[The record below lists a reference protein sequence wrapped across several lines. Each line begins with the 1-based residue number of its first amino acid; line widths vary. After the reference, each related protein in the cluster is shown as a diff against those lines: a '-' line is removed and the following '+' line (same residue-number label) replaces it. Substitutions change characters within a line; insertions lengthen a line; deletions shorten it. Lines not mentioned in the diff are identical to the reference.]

1 MRPSGR
7 LAQPGNGASK
17 GTNRFWWQGQDQ
29 AFLAETGHDLFIVA
43 SEPFGERL
51 VAAQGAKLADHPGG
65 GILARQTALV
75 RIPNRA
81 LFQDEGITLVGMG
94 ADLVVLNLTSTPAI
108 AQRSTQAQNIWS
120 AIFPTIM
127 MGDDRAVQAL

>member
-1 MRPSGR
+1 MRRSGR

-43 SEPFGERL
+43 PEPVGERR
-51 VAAQGAKLADHPGG
+51 VAAQGAKLANHPGG

-81 LFQDEGITLVGMG
+81 LFRMRALRLSGRG
-94 ADLVVLNLTSTPAI
+94 
-108 AQRSTQAQNIWS
+108 RIWWC
-120 AIFPTIM
+120 
-127 MGDDRAVQAL
+127 